1 MRGPHFKFES
11 YICDKTMYQEIII
24 DFDVSIKA
32 AMDLLP
38 IAIFVQFVVFNL
50 LPSKQSSGKNIITIG
65 SD

>member
-1 MRGPHFKFES
+1 
-11 YICDKTMYQEIII
+11 MYQEIII

-50 LPSKQSSGKNIITIG
+50 LPSKQSSGKAVVG
-65 SD
+65 VLFLGQAEKA